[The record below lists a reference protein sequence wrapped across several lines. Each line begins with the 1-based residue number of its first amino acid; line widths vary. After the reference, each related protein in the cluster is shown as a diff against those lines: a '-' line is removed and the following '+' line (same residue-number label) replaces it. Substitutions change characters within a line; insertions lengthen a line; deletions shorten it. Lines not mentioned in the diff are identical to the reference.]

1 MLWKPDMEAGL
12 VVLAGNPV
20 YLPAIT
26 RGAGATAA
34 TAMSGDTSKFLG
46 FITDASYYVSGTAI
60 VSFHLAI
67 IFQPG

>member
-1 MLWKPDMEAGL
+1 MP
-12 VVLAGNPV
+12 
-20 YLPAIT
+20 
-26 RGAGATAA
+26 TAA